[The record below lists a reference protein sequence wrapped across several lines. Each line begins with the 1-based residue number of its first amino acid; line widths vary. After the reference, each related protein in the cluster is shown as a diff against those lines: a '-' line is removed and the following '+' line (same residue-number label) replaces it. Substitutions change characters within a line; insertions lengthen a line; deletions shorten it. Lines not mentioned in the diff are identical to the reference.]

1 MKPHMSAYKKETHL
15 DDDDPDRRP
24 RARPHSTPRSTLA
37 IERVDETRRDFVARG
52 ASRSHRD
59 VARETRETATTTN
72 RIGFEINQNQS

>member
-1 MKPHMSAYKKETHL
+1 MSAYKKETHL

-24 RARPHSTPRSTLA
+24 RAGPHSTPRSTLA

-72 RIGFEINQNQS
+72 RIGFEIHRNQS

>member
-1 MKPHMSAYKKETHL
+1 MKPHMRAYKKK
-15 DDDDPDRRP
+15 RP
-24 RARPHSTPRSTLA
+24 IATTTTPTDRPHSTPRSTLA
-37 IERVDETRRDFVARG
+37 IEGVDETRRDFVARG